1 MFRFGILTMSDAIFL
16 ILEFVLIIVF
26 LIYFFIK
33 DKENSIRINKLEQ
46 ELERLNKKIYYL
58 EKDYK
63 CL

>member
-1 MFRFGILTMSDAIFL
+1 MSDAIFL

-58 EKDYK
+58 EKD
-63 CL
+63 

>member
-58 EKDYK
+58 EKD
-63 CL
+63 